1 MTICYS
7 TQPCPKSP
15 VLPIGTQREGSTV
28 YQPFSLETGLLRS
41 SLLTIALLSVLALP
55 FPAVAAEAPS
65 LPDSAEGEE
74 AASDPGE
81 IVVVATRLMGS
92 VDAPQPPVITLNEEE
107 IASYGASSLS
117 DLISALGPQTGSGR
131 GRGEGR
137 PVILFNGQRISNHR
151 EMRNI
156 PPEAIRRMEVLPEEV
171 ALRYGFQPNQRVI
184 NFILKDNFAS
194 RSVDAEYQV
203 PTRGGFAENEF
214 EATLLKFGKNSR
226 LNLNAQAKDN
236 SSLLE
241 SERGV
246 IQQAASQP
254 TVAGDADPAR
264 YRTLI
269 ADGRE
274 LSLTGSWSGG
284 LGKDGMGGALSLN
297 GSVTRADSLAFS
309 GLDRVTLI
317 GPAGASERRS
327 LGDGLARQRRSVS
340 LAGGGGYNT
349 SIGRWQLAATVDAD
363 HATVDSWID
372 RRADASALVAAAAA
386 GTLPIAG
393 TLPVLPPAG
402 SDRTRSK
409 TLSLNSLVTLTG
421 TLVSLP
427 AGDVSV
433 TVKGGYEHSA
443 IRSRDSRLAGRTR
456 LKREDRYG
464 GINLSIPIT
473 SRRNDVLAG
482 LGDLSL
488 NLSAGLADLSDV
500 GTLKDWSAGL
510 TWKPTETLGLQ
521 ASWFVN
527 EEPPALG
534 SLGNPVTQ
542 TFNVPVYDFAR
553 GETVLA
559 TIIEGGN
566 PALVKERQR
575 DLKIAAN
582 WDLPVLKNS
591 SLVVEYFRNR
601 SEDVTSGFPLLT
613 GPIEAAFPNRV
624 VRDASGRLVSI
635 DRRPITLAETT
646 GSRLRYGLNLSGPLG
661 KARADGPPAG
671 AGPRPRGAGGA
682 GSGGGRMMAM
692 MGGPGG
698 GNGQGRWNLSLFHT
712 VRFTDRVLVAPGGP
726 VLDLLDGDGLT
737 GGGAIRHGLE
747 LEGGSFYRGL
757 GLRFNGQWNGPS
769 RLKASGLPGTSDLR
783 FGSTFDLDL
792 RAFIN
797 FDQQKGMVEAL
808 PLLKGSRLAFVV
820 ENLFDSRQKVTDT
833 GGATPL
839 GYQRDYLDPRGRVIG
854 IDLRKVF

>member
-1 MTICYS
+1 M
-7 TQPCPKSP
+7 
-15 VLPIGTQREGSTV
+15 
-28 YQPFSLETGLLRS
+28 RS
-41 SLLTIALLSVLALP
+41 SFLTIAMLSVLAVPL
-55 FPAVAAEAPS
+55 PAVAADAPS
-65 LPDSAEGEE
+65 LPDTAEGED
-74 AASDPGE
+74 AASEPGE
-81 IVVVATRLMGS
+81 IVVVATRLLGS

-156 PPEAIRRMEVLPEEV
+156 PPEAIRRMEVMPEEV

-184 NFILKDNFAS
+184 NFILKDNFAA
-194 RSVDAEYQV
+194 RSVDLEYQV

-214 EATLLKFGKNSR
+214 EATLLKFGRNSR
-226 LNLNAQAKDN
+226 FNLNAVAKDN
-236 SSLLE
+236 TPLFE
-241 SERGV
+241 SERGM
-246 IQQAASQP
+246 IQQPGSEP
-254 TVAGDADPAR
+254 TVAGDPDPAR

-284 LGKDGMGGALSLN
+284 LGETGTAGALSLN
-297 GSVTRADSLAFS
+297 GSVTRADSRSYS
-309 GLDRVTLI
+309 GLDRVTLTD
-317 GPAGASERRS
+317 PAGTTQRRS
-327 LGDGLARQRRSVS
+327 LGDGLARERRAVT

-349 SIGRWQLAATVDAD
+349 AIGRWQLSATVDAD
-363 HATVDSWID
+363 HATVDTWID
-372 RRADASALVAAAAA
+372 RRADTVGLVAAAAA
-386 GTLPIAG
+386 GLLAPGAALPALPAAG
-393 TLPVLPPAG
+393 T
-402 SDRTRSK
+402 DRTRSK

-421 TLVSLP
+421 NVLSLP
-427 AGDVSV
+427 AGDV
-433 TVKGGYEHSA
+433 TATLKGGYEHSA

-456 LKREDRYG
+456 LTREDRYG
-464 GINLSIPIT
+464 GINLSVPVA

-482 LGDLSL
+482 LGDFSL
-488 NLSAGLADLSDV
+488 NFSAGLADLSDV
-500 GTLKDWSAGL
+500 GTLKDWSAGF
-510 TWKPTETLGLQ
+510 TWKPTEQLGLQ

-527 EEPPALG
+527 EEPPSLT

-566 PALVKERQR
+566 PGLVKERQR
-575 DLKIAAN
+575 DLKLAVN

-591 SLVVEYFRNR
+591 SLVAEYFRNR
-601 SEDVTSGFPLLT
+601 SDDVTSGFPLLT
-613 GPIEAAFPNRV
+613 GPIEAAFPDRV
-624 VRDASGRLVSI
+624 VRDGSGRLVSI
-635 DRRPITLAETT
+635 DRRPITLAETS

-661 KARADGPPAG
+661 KPRAAAPGE
-671 AGPRPRGAGGA
+671 RPRG
-682 GSGGGRMMAM
+682 

-712 VRFTDRVLVAPGGP
+712 MRFTDRVLVAPGGP
-726 VLDLLDGDGLT
+726 ALDLLDGDALS
-737 GGGAIRHGLE
+737 GGGSIRHGLE
-747 LEGGSFYRGL
+747 LEGGAFYRGL

-769 RLKASGLPGTSDLR
+769 TLKASGLPGTSDLR
-783 FGSTFDLDL
+783 FGSTFDIDL

-797 FDQQKGMVEAL
+797 FDQQKGVVDAV

-820 ENLFDSRQKVTDT
+820 ENLFDSRQQVTDAAGT
-833 GGATPL
+833 TPL

-854 IDLRKVF
+854 IDFRKTF